1 MTTPLSG
8 IKVIEIG
15 TLIAAPFAARLMAE
29 FGAEVIKIESLG
41 QGDPLRKWRKL
52 HEGTSL
58 WWYLQSRNKKSL
70 ALNLKSSEGLGLI
83 KQLLGDAD
91 VLIENLRPGGL
102 EKLGL
107 GWDVLHSLNPKLTL
121 VRISGYGQTGPYR
134 DRPGFGAIGEA
145 MGGIR
150 YTTGN
155 PDSPPARVGVSLGDS
170 LASLHGVIGALMS
183 LLRVKTGQG
192 DGQVVDVS
200 LAESVFNVME
210 SLVPEYDMLGHVR
223 ERSGGA
229 LPGIAPS
236 NTYLTADGAYVVIAG
251 NSDPIYKRLMT
262 AIGRSDLAEAA
273 EFAHND
279 GRAAKSAV
287 LDAAITHWTSSLPIE
302 QVLSAL
308 EAAEVP
314 AGRIYSVADIVS
326 DPHYQA
332 RDMLLNAQ
340 LPGGVS
346 VKMPGIVP
354 KLSETPGAV
363 NWQGPALGQHTD
375 DILSGLGLADAD
387 IQRLKIRGWCNDPGL
402 FRAIDRAGSLAARWP
417 ANRTD
422 LGRDGRQ
429 DRADRPTLSRRV
441 FTDRG
446 GLVRLAQGHP
456 GAA

>member
-1 MTTPLSG
+1 MTAPLSG

-29 FGAEVIKIESLG
+29 FGAEVIKIEAMG

-70 ALNLKSSEGLGLI
+70 ALDLKSSEGVDLI

-107 GWDVLHSLNPKLTL
+107 GWDVLHALNPKLTL

-192 DGQVVDVS
+192 DGQIVDVS
-200 LAESVFNVME
+200 LAESVFNLME

-251 NSDPIYKRLMT
+251 NSDPIYKRLMHT
-262 AIGRSDLAEAA
+262 IGRADLAEAP

-279 GRAAKSAV
+279 GRAAKSGL
-287 LDAAITHWTSSLPIE
+287 LDAAITHWTSRLPID

-308 EAAEVP
+308 ETAEVP
-314 AGRIYSVADIVS
+314 AGRIYSVADIVD

-332 RDMLLNAQ
+332 RDMLLNAE

-354 KLSETPGAV
+354 KLSETPGGV
-363 NWQGPALGQHTD
+363 NWQGPSLGQHTD
-375 DILSGLGLADAD
+375 EILGSLGLAGAD
-387 IQRLKIRGWCNDPGL
+387 IQRLK
-402 FRAIDRAGSLAARWP
+402 
-417 ANRTD
+417 T
-422 LGRDGRQ
+422 LGVVQ
-429 DRADRPTLSRRV
+429 
-441 FTDRG
+441 
-446 GLVRLAQGHP
+446 
-456 GAA
+456 

>member
-1 MTTPLSG
+1 MTAPLSG
-8 IKVIEIG
+8 IRVIEIG

-29 FGAEVIKIESLG
+29 FGAEVIKIESMG

-70 ALNLKSSEGLGLI
+70 ALNLKSPEGIAII
-83 KQLLGDAD
+83 KQLAESTD
-91 VLIENLRPGGL
+91 VLIENLRPGAL

-107 GWDVLHSLNPKLTL
+107 GWDVLHAINPKLTL

-150 YTTGN
+150 YTTGT
-155 PDSPPARVGVSLGDS
+155 PGAPPARVGVSLGDS
-170 LASLHGVIGALMS
+170 LASMHAVMGALMS

-192 DGQVVDVS
+192 DGQIVDVS

-210 SLVPEYDMLGHVR
+210 SLVPEYDMMGHVR

-236 NTYLTADGAYVVIAG
+236 NTYPTADGAYVVIAG
-251 NSDPIYKRLMT
+251 NSDPIFKRLMQV
-262 AIGRSDLAEAA
+262 IGRADLAENP

-279 GRAAKSAV
+279 GRALQSDMLDDAISVWTMSQPIDVV
-287 LDAAITHWTSSLPIE
+287 L
-302 QVLSAL
+302 QAL
-308 EAAEVP
+308 ETAEVP
-314 AGRIYSVADIVS
+314 AGRIYSVADIVA

-332 RDMLLNAQ
+332 RGMILDAE
-340 LPGGVS
+340 LPGGAA

-354 KLSETPGAV
+354 KLSETPGSV
-363 NWQGPALGQHTD
+363 NWQGPTLGQHTD
-375 DILSGLGLADAD
+375 SVLDGLGLSADD
-387 IQRLKIRGWCNDPGL
+387 IARLKTEGVV
-402 FRAIDRAGSLAARWP
+402 
-417 ANRTD
+417 
-422 LGRDGRQ
+422 Q
-429 DRADRPTLSRRV
+429 
-441 FTDRG
+441 
-446 GLVRLAQGHP
+446 
-456 GAA
+456 

>member
-1 MTTPLSG
+1 MTGPLQG
-8 IKVIEIG
+8 VRVIEIG
-15 TLIAAPFAARLMAE
+15 TLIAAPFAARLMGE

-70 ALNLKSSEGLGLI
+70 SLNLKSAEGIDIVKRLAES
-83 KQLLGDAD
+83 AD
-91 VLIENLRPGGL
+91 VLIENLRPGAL

-107 GWDVLHSLNPKLTL
+107 GWDVLHALNPKLTL
-121 VRISGYGQTGPYR
+121 VRISGYGQSGPYR

-150 YTTGN
+150 YTTGT
-155 PDSPPARVGVSLGDS
+155 PGSPPARVGVSLGDS
-170 LASLHGVIGALMS
+170 LASMHAVMGALMS

-236 NTYLTADGAYVVIAG
+236 NTYPTADGAYVVIAG
-251 NSDPIYKRLMT
+251 NSDPIFKRLMQ
-262 AIGRSDLAEAA
+262 AVGRDDLGENPA
-273 EFAHND
+273 FAHND
-279 GRAAKSAV
+279 GRAAQSDL
-287 LDAAITHWTSSLPIE
+287 LDAAISAWSSARPIDE
-302 QVLSAL
+302 VLKAL
-308 EAAEVP
+308 EQAEVP
-314 AGRIYSVADIVS
+314 AGRIYNVADIVA

-332 RDMLLNAQ
+332 REMILDAE
-340 LPGGVS
+340 LPGGAS

-354 KLSETPGAV
+354 KLSDTPGSV

-375 DILSGLGLADAD
+375 SVLGELGMTAAD
-387 IQRLKIRGWCNDPGL
+387 IAQLKASGVV
-402 FRAIDRAGSLAARWP
+402 
-417 ANRTD
+417 
-422 LGRDGRQ
+422 Q
-429 DRADRPTLSRRV
+429 
-441 FTDRG
+441 
-446 GLVRLAQGHP
+446 
-456 GAA
+456 

>member
-1 MTTPLSG
+1 MTAPLSG

-29 FGAEVIKIESLG
+29 FGAEVIKIEAMG

-70 ALNLKSSEGLGLI
+70 ALDLKSPEGLDLI

-107 GWDVLHSLNPKLTL
+107 GWDVLHALNPKLTL

-192 DGQVVDVS
+192 DGQIVDVS
-200 LAESVFNVME
+200 LAESVFNLME

-262 AIGRSDLAEAA
+262 TIGRTDLAEAP

-279 GRAAKSAV
+279 GRAAKSGL

-332 RDMLLNAQ
+332 RDMLLNAE

-354 KLSETPGAV
+354 KLSETPGGV
-363 NWQGPALGQHTD
+363 NWQGPSLGQHTD
-375 DILSGLGLADAD
+375 EILGGLGLAGAD
-387 IQRLKIRGWCNDPGL
+387 IQRLKTSGVV
-402 FRAIDRAGSLAARWP
+402 
-417 ANRTD
+417 
-422 LGRDGRQ
+422 Q
-429 DRADRPTLSRRV
+429 
-441 FTDRG
+441 
-446 GLVRLAQGHP
+446 
-456 GAA
+456 

>member
-1 MTTPLSG
+1 MTAPLSG

-29 FGAEVIKIESLG
+29 FGAEVIKIEALG

-70 ALNLKSSEGLGLI
+70 ALDLKSAEGLDLI

-107 GWDVLHSLNPKLTL
+107 GWDVLHALNPKLTL

-170 LASLHGVIGALMS
+170 LASLHGVIGALMA

-200 LAESVFNVME
+200 LAESVFNLME

-262 AIGRSDLAEAA
+262 TIGRADLAEAV

-279 GRAAKSAV
+279 GRAAKSAL

-332 RDMLLNAQ
+332 RDMLLNAE

-363 NWQGPALGQHTD
+363 NWQGPSLGQHTD
-375 DILSGLGLADAD
+375 DILGSLGLTVAD
-387 IQRLKIRGWCNDPGL
+387 IQRLKTSGVV
-402 FRAIDRAGSLAARWP
+402 
-417 ANRTD
+417 
-422 LGRDGRQ
+422 Q
-429 DRADRPTLSRRV
+429 
-441 FTDRG
+441 
-446 GLVRLAQGHP
+446 
-456 GAA
+456 

>member
-1 MTTPLSG
+1 MTAPLSG
-8 IKVIEIG
+8 IKVVEIG
-15 TLIAAPFAARLMAE
+15 TLIAAPFAARMMAE
-29 FGAEVIKIESLG
+29 FGAEVIKIEAMG

-70 ALNLKSSEGLGLI
+70 ALDLKSPEGLDLI

-107 GWDVLHSLNPKLTL
+107 GWDVLHALNPKLTL

-192 DGQVVDVS
+192 DGQIVDVS
-200 LAESVFNVME
+200 LAESVFNLME

-262 AIGRSDLAEAA
+262 TIGRADLAEAP
-273 EFAHND
+273 EFVHND
-279 GRAAKSAV
+279 GRAAKSGL
-287 LDAAITHWTSSLPIE
+287 LDAAITHWTSSRPIE

-332 RDMLLNAQ
+332 RDMLLNAE

-354 KLSETPGAV
+354 KLSETPGGV
-363 NWQGPALGQHTD
+363 NWQGPTLGQHTD
-375 DILSGLGLADAD
+375 DILGSLGLTGAD
-387 IQRLKIRGWCNDPGL
+387 IQRLKTSGVV
-402 FRAIDRAGSLAARWP
+402 
-417 ANRTD
+417 
-422 LGRDGRQ
+422 Q
-429 DRADRPTLSRRV
+429 
-441 FTDRG
+441 
-446 GLVRLAQGHP
+446 
-456 GAA
+456 